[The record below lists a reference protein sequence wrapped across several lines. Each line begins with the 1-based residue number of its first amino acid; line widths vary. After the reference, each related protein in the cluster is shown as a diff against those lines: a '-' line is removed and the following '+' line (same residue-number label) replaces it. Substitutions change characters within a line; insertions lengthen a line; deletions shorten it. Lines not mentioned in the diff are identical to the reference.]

1 MKKNNSLIFGIG
13 ILFIFAC
20 SNEMSVADSVKL
32 QSRQDSV
39 SYSLGNDVGS
49 TFKARG
55 FKFESETFYKGFSET
70 YQADSSYAYG
80 ASLAANFI
88 LQDINIDP
96 KVFFNAFESANKG
109 DSLILQSSDMKRIV
123 REYNQE
129 LRDNATRKAQLAADK
144 NKQIGV
150 EFIEEYK
157 KNNESATVLE
167 SGLIYKVLQEG
178 FGEVP
183 KDTNR
188 VTVHY
193 TGKLIDG
200 TVFDSSVERGEP
212 AKFPVGSVI
221 KGWQEALQLMKV
233 GSKWELVIPAN
244 LAYGERSTGNIPGS
258 STLIFDVELLAI
270 E

>member
-1 MKKNNSLIFGIG
+1 MKKNNRLIFGIG

-20 SNEMSVADSVKL
+20 SNEMYVAENVTL
-32 QSRQDSV
+32 QSRPDSI

-55 FKFESETFYKGFSET
+55 LDYESNAFYKGFTET
-70 YQADSSYAYG
+70 YRADSSYAYG
-80 ASLAANFI
+80 ASLASNFI
-88 LQDINIDP
+88 LQDIKVDP
-96 KVFFNAFESANKG
+96 KIFFNAFESSNKG
-109 DSLILQSSDMKRIV
+109 DSLILSVADMKRII

-129 LRDNATRKAQLAADK
+129 LRDNAARKAQLVADK
-144 NKQIGV
+144 NKQKGA

-157 KNNESATVLE
+157 KNNESAIVLE

-178 FGEVP
+178 FGEIP

-200 TVFDSSVERGEP
+200 TVFDSSIDRGEP
-212 AKFPVGSVI
+212 AKFPIGSVI

-233 GSKWELVIPAN
+233 GSKWEVVIPAD
-244 LAYGERSTGNIPGS
+244 LAYGERATGNIPAN
-258 STLIFDVELLAI
+258 STLLFEVELLAI